1 MLGPWLPP
9 PASWLLSTSGC
20 TFPGHGTNLGSGII
34 DIGRLTFRAANKSW
48 RRPQRG
54 TELHSHNL
62 NCTPCPRCLNGPEAT
77 SSLGGCC
84 TMFRQIIEFPFLEIL
99 DLGPELDMKK
109 WVKTGKNGS
118 KFFFGCHILLRPCFA
133 AILKKS
139 TLNTGCRKYQ
149 KEKV

>member
-1 MLGPWLPP
+1 MAMSRGAHLHLQLGYQCYQ
-9 PASWLLSTSGC
+9 C
-20 TFPGHGTNLGSGII
+20 TRVLCCGSCN
-34 DIGRLTFRAANKSW
+34 GRRW
-48 RRPQRG
+48 RFLVMSSP
-54 TELHSHNL
+54 TAIHSHNL

-118 KFFFGCHILLRPCFA
+118 KFFLGCHICYIMTF
-133 AILKKS
+133 S
-139 TLNTGCRKYQ
+139 TFFYF
-149 KEKV
+149 